1 MNVIIKAG
9 LMVIGSV
16 ALVLG
21 LVGIFLPVL
30 PTTPFFLLSAACYV
44 RSSDKAYDRLVGS
57 PLVGRYIAD
66 YRENGTI
73 PLRMKVIAITMLFSG
88 ILFTSI
94 YFTDSTFV
102 RVMLGTVAVSV
113 ATFIA
118 TRKSE
123 VRGRR
128 TDSEN
133 EKP

>member
-21 LVGIFLPVL
+21 MVGIFLPVL

-44 RSSDKAYDRLVGS
+44 RSSDKAYERLVS
-57 PLVGRYIAD
+57 NPLVGKYIAE

-88 ILFTSI
+88 ILFTSV

-102 RVMLGTVAVSV
+102 RVMLGIIAVSV

-123 VRGRR
+123 G
-128 TDSEN
+128 
-133 EKP
+133 

>member
-9 LMVIGSV
+9 LMVVGSV

-21 LVGIFLPVL
+21 MVGIFLPVL

-44 RSSDKAYDRLVGS
+44 RSSDKAYEKLIS
-57 PLVGRYIAD
+57 NPLVGRYIAE

-88 ILFTSI
+88 ILFTSV
-94 YFTDSTFV
+94 YFTDSMFV
-102 RVMLGTVAVSV
+102 RVMLGIVSVSV

-123 VRGRR
+123 G
-128 TDSEN
+128 
-133 EKP
+133 

>member
-9 LMVIGSV
+9 LMVVGSV

-21 LVGIFLPVL
+21 MVGIFLPVL

-44 RSSDKAYDRLVGS
+44 RSSDKAYEKLIS
-57 PLVGRYIAD
+57 NPHVGRYIAS

-73 PLRMKVIAITMLFSG
+73 PLRMKVIAIAMLFSG
-88 ILFTSI
+88 ILFTAVN
-94 YFTDSTFV
+94 FTDSPFV
-102 RVMLGTVAVSV
+102 RVMLAIISVSV

-123 VRGRR
+123 V
-128 TDSEN
+128 
-133 EKP
+133 

>member
-1 MNVIIKAG
+1 VNFIIKSG
-9 LMVIGSV
+9 LLVVGSIS
-16 ALVLG
+16 LVLG
-21 LVGIFLPVL
+21 MVGIFLPVL

-44 RSSDKAYDRLVGS
+44 RSSDKAYQRLIS
-57 PLVGRYIAD
+57 NPHVGRYISE

-102 RVMLGTVAVSV
+102 RVMLGMVAVSV

-118 TRKSE
+118 TRKS
-123 VRGRR
+123 
-128 TDSEN
+128 S
-133 EKP
+133 